1 MRWRSRPRLIVA
13 AAAAVA
19 AALPTA
25 AGAADDVSAAANAAT
40 TERVSV
46 SSEGRQGDDISGRF
60 SAPDLSADGLVVA
73 FDSQADN
80 LVANDG
86 NGFVDVFAHDRTSGV
101 TDLISV
107 SSDEVQGNDDSQ
119 APSADAT
126 GREIAFDSEANNLVP
141 SDGNDARDVFVRDR
155 VAGTT
160 QLISVN
166 TREGQGNGSSG
177 APDITADGR
186 FVAFSSTASNL
197 VRGDTNQTTDIF
209 VRDRAR
215 GRTER
220 VSVASDGT
228 EANLFSGGPS
238 ISDDGRFVAFSS
250 FANNLVA
257 GDDNGNVDVFLHDRA
272 TGETILVSR
281 GMDGTSAEGLSAGP
295 AVSGDGSSVAF
306 FSEAA
311 DFVAG
316 DDNETRDIY
325 VWRRGDGG
333 GATIERVTV
342 SSAEEGANAQSSFS
356 QRGSSSL
363 PDISRDGRYVSFDS
377 FADNLVRNDTNEVA
391 DAFRRDVFRG
401 ITIRV
406 SVSDREIQANRV
418 STDTAISADGQVVA
432 FVSQATNLVRGDTNR
447 CPLFPDF
454 GSCPDVF
461 VRDLRP
467 LG

>member
-1 MRWRSRPRLIVA
+1 MSWRTRPRLFVA
-13 AAAAVA
+13 AAAVVA
-19 AALPTA
+19 SALPTA

-40 TERVSV
+40 TELVSV
-46 SSEGRQGDDISGRF
+46 SSEGRQGNDISGRF
-60 SAPDLSADGLVVA
+60 SPPDLSADGLVVA
-73 FDSQADN
+73 FDSQANN

-86 NGFVDVFAHDRTSGV
+86 NGFVDVFAHDRESGI
-101 TDLISV
+101 TELLSV
-107 SSDEVQGNDDSQ
+107 STNEVQANDDSQ
-119 APSADAT
+119 NPSADAT
-126 GREIAFDSEANNLVP
+126 GDEIAFDSDANNLFP
-141 SDGNDARDVFVRDR
+141 DDRNNARDVFVRDR

-160 QLISVN
+160 ELISVN
-166 TREGQGNGSSG
+166 NQGREGNASSS

-186 FVAFSSTASNL
+186 FVAFSSNASNL
-197 VRGDTNQTTDIF
+197 VRGDTNATTDIF
-209 VRDRAR
+209 VRDRSR
-215 GRTER
+215 GRIER
-220 VSVASDGT
+220 VNVASDGT

-238 ISDDGRFVAFSS
+238 ISDDGRYVAFSS
-250 FANNLVA
+250 FADNLVA
-257 GDDNGNVDVFLHDRA
+257 NDDNGTVDVFVHDRS
-272 TGETILVSR
+272 TGETFLVSEAA
-281 GMDGTSAEGLSAGP
+281 DGTSAEGLSAGP
-295 AVSGDGSSVAF
+295 AISGDGSAIAF

-311 DFVAG
+311 DFVPG
-316 DDNETRDIY
+316 DDNGTRDIY
-325 VWRRGDGG
+325 VWRRGNGDPSV
-333 GATIERVTV
+333 ERVSV
-342 SSAEEGANAQSSFS
+342 SSAEEGANGQSSFS